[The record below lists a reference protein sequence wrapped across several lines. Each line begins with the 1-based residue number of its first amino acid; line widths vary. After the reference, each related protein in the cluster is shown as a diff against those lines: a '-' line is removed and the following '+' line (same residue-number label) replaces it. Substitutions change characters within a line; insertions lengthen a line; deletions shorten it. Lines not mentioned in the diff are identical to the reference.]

1 MTTNASPPTVH
12 ELATTPLKGTRLHHP
27 TSIQLESYGA
37 AGDRRFFLVD
47 HDGRRVE
54 ASNAPLTL
62 VDANWD
68 PTDDTLTIT
77 LPDGTNI
84 AGRVELGEPVDAIV
98 PDTGQVAT
106 GRVVLGPWADA
117 LSDYLNQRVQ
127 LAATPTPAPALDVA
141 PVTVISIASIT
152 ALEAHMSVAD
162 LGHRRFRMTLTLSD
176 TDAFEEDTWYGRD
189 AAVGSALL
197 RFGGAVPRCVVTA
210 RDTRTGTRDH
220 PVLSALRTLR
230 SPIIDPVHGE
240 VPLPLGIYATV
251 IRPGTIS
258 VGDPIELLPP
268 GAIETT

>member
-1 MTTNASPPTVH
+1 MTTNASPPTVY

-68 PTDDTLTIT
+68 PTDETLSIA
-77 LPDGTNI
+77 LPDGTHI

-98 PDTGQVAT
+98 PDTGQVST

-127 LAATPTPAPALDVA
+127 LAAAPTPAPALDVA
-141 PVTVISIASIT
+141 PVTVISIASIM
-152 ALEAHMSVAD
+152 ALEAHMSVAG

-176 TDAFEEDTWYGRD
+176 IDAFEEDTWYGRD

-230 SPIIDPVHGE
+230 SPIIDPAHGE

-251 IRPGTIS
+251 IQPGTIS

-268 GAIETT
+268 GTIETT